1 MLHVCLSRAGYGR
14 ALFFGVLLFLCSLG
28 MIVSMNIAGLD
39 SLQFSTE
46 SNQRNGVFQSR
57 GELRKSSVS
66 TSYSVNIVIR
76 FSGNVTLPKAPS
88 IQIGNVHIQ
97 TVNYIVTNETYI
109 LNQGEVRMLAPVVNL
124 TITNFVHDNDY
135 LSFLLSIYYKSDIA
149 VVLHLDQPIGSNELE
164 GLIRL
169 VVLDYI
175 SSSPKKPFILM
186 HNPKLLCIS
195 NTLLRQVLMYSSIR
209 YSDPSLYSLLPTL
222 LPSEIR
228 GKWKQS
234 SQFLFDLPSHSLSNI
249 SFSKCFS
256 TQMHRNSS
264 FSVFLRLY
272 QRNYLRTQL
281 NGIFAQSLH
290 PEFLFLV
297 QNRNLT
303 QFDYPAI
310 LREFEHANTPI
321 YFVWN
326 VNWNAFF
333 HFSYL
338 LSGFSPSRL
347 SFTYDDDQILIE
359 TDIHA
364 RAIQAMVERPGIH
377 SLRPWCWCKRYYKRT
392 KLRLCVK
399 QCEKAPDLV
408 VDPFF
413 APSWVG
419 KVMWRYDIPTYLCC
433 EEMSYL
439 LTANIQCGIRWY
451 WMNGTYQSFQKDKL
465 DRRNNTET
473 KELMKKVDWRN
484 LEHDTMT
491 YYMKAGYKTSYAY
504 DMKYLKMTQSV
515 YPILRVCVT
524 IQLFG
529 LDQHDA
535 NIHVSTKNDRNIQ
548 SVFDYAIFASIWRE
562 PYLSSTEVSK
572 IDVYSLTD
580 DNFETLVGNGTNG
593 TWFIHFYAP
602 VK

>member
-1 MLHVCLSRAGYGR
+1 MLVFVALLCLCAIG
-14 ALFFGVLLFLCSLG
+14 L
-28 MIVSMNIAGLD
+28 IVPWNVAGLD
-39 SLQFSTE
+39 PLQFSTE
-46 SNQRNGVFQSR
+46 SSQ
-57 GELRKSSVS
+57 RKSVFTFATASKKNSVA

-76 FSGNVTLPKAPS
+76 FSGNGTLPQAPS
-88 IQIGNVHIQ
+88 VQIRNVHIQ
-97 TVNYIVTNETYI
+97 TINYIMTNETYI
-109 LNQGEVRMLAPVVNL
+109 LNQEKVRMVEPVVNL
-124 TITNFVHDNDY
+124 TITSFVDDHDY
-135 LSFLLSIYYKSDIA
+135 LAFLLSIYYKSDIA
-149 VVLHLDQPIGSNELE
+149 MVLHLDKTISSKELE

-169 VVLDYI
+169 VVLEYI

-195 NTLLRQVLMYSSIR
+195 NTLLRQVLMYSSLR
-209 YSDPSLYSLLPTL
+209 YSDPSLFSLLPTL
-222 LPSEIR
+222 LPTGIR

-234 SQFLFDLPSHSLSNI
+234 SQFLLDSPFHSPSNI

-256 TQMHRNSS
+256 TQIHRNSS

-272 QRNYLRTQL
+272 QRDYLRTQL
-281 NGIFAQSLH
+281 NGIFSQSLR
-290 PEFLFLV
+290 PEFCFLI

-310 LREFEHANTPI
+310 LREFKHTNTPI

-333 HFSYL
+333 HLSYL
-338 LSGFSPSRL
+338 LSGFSHSQL

-359 TDIHA
+359 PDIHA
-364 RAIQAMVERPGIH
+364 KAIQAMIARPGIH
-377 SLRPWCWCKRYYKRT
+377 SLRSWCWCKRYYKRT
-392 KLRLCVK
+392 KLHKCVK

-408 VDPFF
+408 VNPFF

-439 LTANIQCGIRWY
+439 LAANIQCGVHWY
-451 WMNGTYQSFQKDKL
+451 WLNETYQSFQKDKL
-465 DRRNNTET
+465 DRKSSTET

-491 YYMKAGYKTSYAY
+491 YYTKAGYKTSYAY
-504 DMKYLKMTQSV
+504 DKKYLKMVQSV
-515 YPILRVCVT
+515 YPILRVCVP
-524 IQLFG
+524 IRLFS

-535 NIHVSTKNDRNIQ
+535 NILVDMKNRRN
-548 SVFDYAIFASIWRE
+548 
-562 PYLSSTEVSK
+562 L
-572 IDVYSLTD
+572 
-580 DNFETLVGNGTNG
+580 
-593 TWFIHFYAP
+593 
-602 VK
+602 